1 MNVHDE
7 GKSHEDR
14 PDTFGL
20 TCPLLM
26 TKEGKKMGKT
36 ESGTLWVA
44 RDKTVPYAFYQYFY
58 NTDDADTGKLLK
70 AFTDI
75 PTAEIDVLCKN
86 DIVAAKRRM
95 AYEVTKLVHGE
106 EEANKAV
113 EAAKALFAK
122 GTDMSDVPTTQLE
135 KSILEQGIGI
145 LDLVVKVGFIPSKG
159 EARRLIQQNGLS
171 LNGQHVTAPE
181 QQMTLADTKEGA
193 LLLQKGKKN
202 FLRVIFK

>member
-1 MNVHDE
+1 
-7 GKSHEDR
+7 
-14 PDTFGL
+14 
-20 TCPLLM
+20 
-26 TKEGKKMGKT
+26 MGKT

-44 RDKTVPYAFYQYFY
+44 RDKTVPYTFYQYFY

-75 PTAEIDVLCKN
+75 PTAEIDAMCQN

-95 AYEVTKLVHGE
+95 ASEVTKLVHGE

-113 EAAKALFAK
+113 EASKALFAK
-122 GTDMSDVPTTQLE
+122 GNDMSDVPTTNLD
-135 KSILEQGIGI
+135 KAILEQGIGI

-159 EARRLIQQNGLS
+159 EARRLIQQGGLS
-171 LNGQHVTAPE
+171 LNGKRLTVPE
-181 QQMTLADTKEGA
+181 QQITMVDVEKDA

-202 FLRVIFK
+202 FLRVVVK